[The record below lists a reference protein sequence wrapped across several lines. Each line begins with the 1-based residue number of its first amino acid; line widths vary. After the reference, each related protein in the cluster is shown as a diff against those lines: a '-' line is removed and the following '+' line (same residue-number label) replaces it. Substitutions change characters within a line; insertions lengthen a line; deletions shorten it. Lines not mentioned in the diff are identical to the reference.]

1 MDIEIKDYEILD
13 RANQFR
19 DAADILKQSN
29 KLIPTELNACLA
41 CESMSFTLGKFRFLS
56 RNSLFLQ
63 VTQIFSFLSF
73 FIKYHL
79 TKYAKCAAAFVSDE
93 F

>member
-1 MDIEIKDYEILD
+1 MAVIGEGLFCTADVVQPAFDIAKPRFLW
-13 RANQFR
+13 RFH
-19 DAADILKQSN
+19 
-29 KLIPTELNACLA
+29 KLVNVGREA
-41 CESMSFTLGKFRFLS
+41 MSFTLGKFRFLS

>member
-1 MDIEIKDYEILD
+1 MVTGYYS
-13 RANQFR
+13 RA
-19 DAADILKQSN
+19 
-29 KLIPTELNACLA
+29 
-41 CESMSFTLGKFRFLS
+41 MSFTLGKFRFLS

>member
-1 MDIEIKDYEILD
+1 
-13 RANQFR
+13 
-19 DAADILKQSN
+19 
-29 KLIPTELNACLA
+29 
-41 CESMSFTLGKFRFLS
+41 MSFTLGKFRFLS

>member
-1 MDIEIKDYEILD
+1 MVTGYYS
-13 RANQFR
+13 RA
-19 DAADILKQSN
+19 
-29 KLIPTELNACLA
+29 
-41 CESMSFTLGKFRFLS
+41 MSFTLGKFRFLS

-79 TKYAKCAAAFVSDE
+79 TKYAKWAAAFVSDE